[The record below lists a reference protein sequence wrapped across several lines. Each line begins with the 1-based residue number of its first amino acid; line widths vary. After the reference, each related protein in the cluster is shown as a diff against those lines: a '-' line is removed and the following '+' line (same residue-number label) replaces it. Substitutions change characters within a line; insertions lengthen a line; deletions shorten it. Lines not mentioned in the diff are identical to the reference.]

1 MQLEAIKSLAQAVAA
16 ARSPDSVLRDV
27 VQGLAMTEGIA
38 LARVWLIVENEDEP
52 AHLELRASVGAS
64 IVNPEK
70 RWNTTDGAHHKLPL
84 SYGKVGRVATANQPL
99 LLQRGPRDWLLHPD
113 WADAEQIQSFA
124 GQPLAYRSDVL
135 GVVACFSR
143 RVLHKHDLAWLR
155 VFADHAALAVA
166 NARTLD
172 EITRLREIAA
182 AKPGAGRWLGADGSG
197 ASLVAE
203 SSRMKRVLEQLE
215 LVARTDAPVLITGES
230 GVGKELVAAA
240 IHASSRRE
248 QQPFIKVNCA
258 SIPRELFESE
268 FFGHVRG
275 AFSGALR
282 DRQGRFLAAHGG
294 SLLLDEVGEIPLEL
308 QGKLLRVLQDQTFE
322 AVGDDRTRHVDVRVL
337 AATNRSLLAEVEAG
351 RFRRDLYYRLNVL
364 PIEVP
369 PLRERRDDVLPLA
382 RMFLKTAAS
391 RLGIVAPVLSPD
403 EEAALLAYDF
413 PGNVR
418 ELENLIERAVVLG
431 RSGPPLMA
439 PLAREPAPAV
449 EAAQP
454 PVDPAALEDVIPEPS
469 FRRLERRNIVN
480 ALSRCGW
487 QIAGERGAAKLLE
500 LSPST
505 LSYRMKQLGIRRPR

>member
-1 MQLEAIKSLAQAVAA
+1 MQLEALKSLAQAVAA

-38 LARVWLIVENEDEP
+38 LARVWLIAEHDDEP

-70 RWNTTDGAHHKLPL
+70 RWNTTDGAHHRLPL

-113 WADAEQIQSFA
+113 WADAEQIESFA
-124 GQPLAYRSDVL
+124 GQPLSYRSEVL

-143 RVLHKHDLAWLR
+143 RVLERHDLAWLR

-182 AKPGAGRWLGADGSG
+182 AKPDCGRWPNADGSE
-197 ASLVAE
+197 ASLVAV
-203 SSRMKRVLEQLE
+203 SSPMKRVLEQVE

-240 IHASSRRE
+240 IHASSRRQRE
-248 QQPFIKVNCA
+248 PFIKVNCA

-294 SLLLDEVGEIPLEL
+294 TLLLDEVGEIPLEL

-322 AVGDDRTRHVDVRVL
+322 PVGDDRTRHVDVRLL

-369 PLRERRDDVLPLA
+369 PLRERPDDVLPLA
-382 RMFLKTAAS
+382 RGFLKTAAS
-391 RLGIVAPVLSPD
+391 RLGIAAPALSRD
-403 EEAALLAYDF
+403 EEATLLAYDF

-431 RSGPPLMA
+431 RSAPPLMR
-439 PLAREPAPAV
+439 PLAQEPAI
-449 EAAQP
+449 AAAAAEP
-454 PVDPAALEDVIPEPS
+454 PPDPATHEEVIPEPS

>member
-1 MQLEAIKSLAQAVAA
+1 MQLEALKSLAQAVAA

-38 LARVWLIVENEDEP
+38 LARVWLVVQSPDEP
-52 AHLELRASVGAS
+52 PHLELRASVGAS
-64 IVNPEK
+64 IVSPEK

-84 SYGKVGRVATANQPL
+84 SYGKVGRVATTNQPL

-113 WADAEQIQSFA
+113 WAEAEQIQSFA
-124 GQPLAYRSDVL
+124 GQPLSYRSEVL

-143 RVLHKHDLAWLR
+143 RLLQKHDLSWLR

-182 AKPGAGRWLGADGSG
+182 AKPNSEHWLDSDSSLG

-203 SSRMKRVLEQLE
+203 SPRMKRVLEQVD

-230 GVGKELVAAA
+230 GVGKELVAAS
-240 IHASSRRE
+240 IHASSRRND
-248 QQPFIKVNCA
+248 QPFIKVNCA

-294 SLLLDEVGEIPLEL
+294 TLLLDEVGEIPLEL
-308 QGKLLRVLQDQTFE
+308 QGKLLRVLQDHTFE
-322 AVGDDRTRHVDVRVL
+322 PVGDDRTRHVDVRIL

-369 PLRERRDDVLPLA
+369 PLRERREDVLPLA
-382 RMFLKTAAS
+382 KSFLKTAAS
-391 RLGIVAPVLSPD
+391 RLGMATPALLPA
-403 EEAALLAYDF
+403 EEAALVAYDF

-431 RSGPPLMA
+431 QRSPPPTL
-439 PLAREPAPAV
+439 PAPSTS
-449 EAAQP
+449 AAIEVTELP
-454 PVDPAALEDVIPEPS
+454 ADPTAHDQVIPEPS
-469 FRRLERRNIVN
+469 FRELERRNIVN